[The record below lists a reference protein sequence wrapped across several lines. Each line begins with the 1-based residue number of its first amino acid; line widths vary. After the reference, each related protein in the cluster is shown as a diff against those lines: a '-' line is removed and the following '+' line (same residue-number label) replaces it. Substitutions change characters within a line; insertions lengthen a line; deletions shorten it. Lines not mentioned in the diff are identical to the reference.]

1 MCTAV
6 LLRRPGHAW
15 PVLFAANRDE
25 MTDRPWAPPARHWP
39 DRPDV
44 VAGLDHLAGGTW
56 LGLNDDGVL
65 AAVLNRTGSLGPQ
78 SDKRSR
84 GELVLEALDH
94 AEASAAAWALADLD
108 PAAYRSF
115 NLIVA
120 DVDAAFWLRN
130 VDGAAGVEVVP
141 LPAGLSVLTAH
152 DRNDPA
158 CARTRRYL
166 PRFQAA
172 AEPAPA
178 ADDWR
183 AWQGILADTSFDS
196 ADGPTAAMSIAT
208 DWGFGTTS
216 SSLIALPAPPTSLT
230 SERQTPRWLFAA
242 GRPDQAGY
250 APIAL

>member
-6 LLRRPGHAW
+6 LLRRPDHVW

-44 VAGLDHLAGGTW
+44 VAGLDRLAGGTW

-65 AAVLNRTGSLGPQ
+65 AAILNRTGSLGPQ
-78 SDKRSR
+78 SNKRSR

-94 AEASAAAWALADLD
+94 AEASTAAWALADLD
-108 PAAYRSF
+108 PDAYRSF

-130 VDGAAGVEVVP
+130 TGNAAGIEVMP
-141 LPAGLSVLTAH
+141 LPTGLSVLTAH

-166 PRFQAA
+166 PRFEAA
-172 AEPAPA
+172 AEPTPE

-183 AWQGILADTSFDS
+183 TWRDILADPSFDA
-196 ADGPTAAMSIAT
+196 ADGPTAAMSITT

-216 SSLIALPAPPTSLT
+216 SSLIALPARPTSLM
-230 SERQTPRWLFAA
+230 SEPQMPRWLFAG
-242 GRPDQAGY
+242 GRPDHTDY
-250 APIAL
+250 LPVAL